1 MADEVGV
8 RAELQRLGQ
17 AYQPAVLSV
26 PQIVAVVPCYVVIPV
41 LNGLAVV
48 QGDGGQIL
56 EAVVVQG
63 VVLGQVAVILQ
74 QRSCRDGLE
83 NASLCHGAGVIIHEA
98 VCLLGDAQVDICR

>member
-17 AYQPAVLSV
+17 AHQPAVLSV
-26 PQIVAVVPCYVVIPV
+26 PQIAAVISGYVVIPV

-48 QGDGGQIL
+48 QGDVGQIL

-74 QRSCRDGLE
+74 Q
-83 NASLCHGAGVIIHEA
+83 
-98 VCLLGDAQVDICR
+98 CLKTLPFAMALAL

>member
-26 PQIVAVVPCYVVIPV
+26 PQIAAVVSCYVVIPV
-41 LNGLAVV
+41 LNGLAIV

-74 QRSCRDGLE
+74 QCSCGDGFE
-83 NASLCHGAGVIIHEA
+83 NAALCHGAGVVVHEA
-98 VCLLGDAQVDICR
+98 VRLLRDA